1 MVAFQCCILVIVGRI
16 RIQFEP
22 GHAKG
27 RLSTEIFL
35 FKAGTCRKNELDF
48 KCSRSDGSILV
59 SWLCLTFLHCHS
71 VIFNYFDFK
80 CSRSAHDSILVSWLC
95 LTFLHCVNRSWLYSC
110 FMMLF
115 TFLHCVISNVSSN
128 ESDVKCSRFDH
139 DDRIL
144 VSWHFF
150 PLCYF
155 KWIGFLSAADLHTMA
170 LFSFHDSNDQS

>member
-27 RLSTEIFL
+27 RLSAEIFL

-48 KCSRSDGSILV
+48 KCSRSDG
-59 SWLCLTFLHCHS
+59 
-71 VIFNYFDFK
+71 
-80 CSRSAHDSILVSWLC
+80 SILVSWLC